1 MKIDFGSQIPIYL
14 QISQSI
20 EDDIIRD
27 IFEEETQIPSTTE
40 VSISYNINPATIA
53 KGFNLLVDEGI
64 LYKKRGVGMFV
75 AKNAKNTLIK
85 KQKEHFYEK
94 YVVNLLHEADK
105 LGITIEDIIKMI
117 TGGPEYESY

>member
-1 MKIDFGSQIPIYL
+1 MNIDFGSQIPIYL

-40 VSISYNINPATIA
+40 VSLNYNINPATIA

-64 LYKKRGVGMFV
+64 LYKRRGVGMFV
-75 AKNAKNTLIK
+75 AKDAKKTLIK
-85 KQKEHFYEK
+85 KQKDHFYDK
-94 YVVNLLHEADK
+94 YVVHLLHEADK
-105 LGITIEDIIKMI
+105 LGIHIEDIVKML
-117 TGGPEYESY
+117 TGGPEYE

>member
-1 MKIDFGSQIPIYL
+1 MNIDFGSQIPIYL

-40 VSISYNINPATIA
+40 VSLSYNINPATIA

-75 AKNAKNTLIK
+75 AKGAKKTLIK
-85 KQKEHFYEK
+85 KQKERFYK
-94 YVVNLLHEADK
+94 NYVVNLVHEADK
-105 LGITIEDIIKMI
+105 LGIQIEDIVKML
-117 TGGPEYESY
+117 TGGPEYE

>member
-75 AKNAKNTLIK
+75 AKDAKKTLIK

-105 LGITIEDIIKMI
+105 LDITIEDIIKMI

>member
-1 MKIDFGSQIPIYL
+1 MKIDFGSQVPIYL
-14 QISQSI
+14 HISQSI

-40 VSISYNINPATIA
+40 VSINYNINPATIA

-75 AKNAKNTLIK
+75 AKDAKKTLIR

-94 YVVNLLHEADK
+94 YVISLLNEADK
-105 LGITIEDIIKMI
+105 LGIKLDDLIKML
-117 TGGPEYESY
+117 TGGPDYE